1 MKTWTMNEQTV
12 KQIEYYISRMQDAR
26 ARNESSLREVIANL
40 FSREHNA
47 AKDVSIAPAYMKPLS
62 IPMDSAYVLAD
73 YIIELTARQCEAT
86 ELFMEDR
93 TAAIDQWLNETAEAC
108 ATAEELVQ
116 RYHLIEQGLQRAVA
130 SFRGASIG
138 PLTPYKGEVTLEAAY
153 AMRGRIVSMITAM
166 NPSEEAL
173 RLMSRQLRETKYGTV
188 ARFEHFAHGGME
200 IKAMSAAVIYALR
213 CDGTLPAETDEIMLE
228 QIVCEVCRDIDMQA
242 VADTMHLSQ
251 ETYSTVFTLLGG
263 AFVIGVA
270 GALFSMINASNVAAL
285 GAAIVANPAVAI
297 VASVAIIAV
306 LPFVFEQVVNLIHDG
321 ANTAARFVREHEEQI
336 TAAKQASRTAR
347 EKCAAIFDKLAEYAK
362 EHVIEPIIEQIAQ
375 PAEVQNAQQAVQ
387 TTQS

>member
-12 KQIEYYISRMQDAR
+12 KQIEYYMARMQDAR

-47 AKDVSIAPAYMKPLS
+47 SKDVTIAPAYMKPLS

-73 YIIELTARQCEAT
+73 YIIELTAKQCDTT
-86 ELFMEDR
+86 ELFLEDR
-93 TAAIDQWLNETAEAC
+93 TAAIDQWLNETADAC
-108 ATAEELVQ
+108 STTEELVQ
-116 RYHLIEQGLQRAVA
+116 RYHLIEQGLKRAVN
-130 SFRGASIG
+130 SFRGMPAG
-138 PLTPYKGEVTLEAAY
+138 PITPYQGEVTAEAAI
-153 AMRGRIVSMITAM
+153 AMRSRIVSMITAM

-173 RLMSRQLRETKYGTV
+173 RLMSRQLREAKYGTV

-213 CDGTLPAETDEIMLE
+213 CDGSLPAETDEIMLE

-251 ETYSTVFTLLGG
+251 ETYSTVFTLLGC
-263 AFVIGVA
+263 AFVIGLS
-270 GALFSMINASNVAAL
+270 GALFSLINAANVAAL
-285 GAAIVANPAVAI
+285 GAAIIANPAVAI
-297 VASVAIIAV
+297 VASIAIIAV
-306 LPFVFEQVVNLIHDG
+306 LPFVMEQIVNLIHDG
-321 ANTAARFVREHEEQI
+321 ANAAARFAREHEEQI
-336 TAAKQASRTAR
+336 NDVKQAARAAR
-347 EKCAAIFDKLAEYAK
+347 EKCAAAFDKLADYAK
-362 EHVIEPIIEQIAQ
+362 EHVAEPITEQIAQ
-375 PAEVQNAQQAVQ
+375 SAEVPNTQQAVQ